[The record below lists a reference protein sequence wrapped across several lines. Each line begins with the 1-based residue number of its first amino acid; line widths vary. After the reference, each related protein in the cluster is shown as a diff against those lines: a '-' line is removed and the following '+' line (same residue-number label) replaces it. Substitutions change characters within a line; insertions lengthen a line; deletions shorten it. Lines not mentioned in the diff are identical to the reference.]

1 MYSNRK
7 SPFELRHWISL
18 RFHLFV
24 QALKSELEKASP
36 SLGRSAVYLKESRI
50 NGLPRYNLLLLIIY
64 EFFIFPL
71 SSMEGRYHCVVS
83 FMWIFLF
90 NGWLMLIG
98 SLFIFVGLFKFLQ
111 LMELW
116 LFLKVLDHSVCAFF
130 LEEGVKSEGQNF
142 AGNASF
148 LLFLYVLHYRG
159 WICLFHIIA
168 EIKKKK
174 KKFIEM
180 ILLCRGRVWVYLV
193 HAVSCLI
200 LFTFTALYLCERFIC
215 INVS

>member
-1 MYSNRK
+1 M
-7 SPFELRHWISL
+7 
-18 RFHLFV
+18 
-24 QALKSELEKASP
+24 EKASP

-83 FMWIFLF
+83 LDPTMWIFLF
-90 NGWLMLIG
+90 NGWLMPIG

-168 EIKKKK
+168 EILKNKKKNSLRW
-174 KKFIEM
+174 FYFVGVEFE
-180 ILLCRGRVWVYLV
+180 C
-193 HAVSCLI
+193 
-200 LFTFTALYLCERFIC
+200 T
-215 INVS
+215 